1 MASTAAATD
10 RAQGMAATDNAL
22 HETIGTPNCY
32 WLDHRA
38 RRKGAA
44 AIWALRLYDF
54 GSVALDY

>member
-38 RRKGAA
+38 RRKGRGRYLVRLGYMTL
-44 AIWALRLYDF
+44 AL
-54 GSVALDY
+54 